1 MRLLLLTSFFFMQ
14 VVCSLSQTA
23 PNKYWVRFSDKD
35 NSSFSTSNPSEFL
48 SERALARRAKSA
60 QPITTEDL
68 PVNSNYIQDVLS
80 IGNIEHLH
88 SSKWF
93 NAITIKTTDS
103 TLIAAIEAL
112 PFVSQVRQVRTF
124 HSPIAPEEM
133 LRSTAAEYESSLYG
147 EGLDQLKQ
155 INGDYLHALGFSGEG
170 MWIGVLDAG
179 FKRTPVLPI
188 FDRLYERETI
198 TEVHDYVD
206 WDNIV
211 TDHHYHGTYVLSTM
225 GGYLQDSLVGTAPDA
240 HYFLFRTEDGSTE
253 YLIEEDNWVA
263 AIEEADSMGIDI
275 VNSSL
280 GYSTFDDPEQ
290 DHSYLDM
297 DGRTTHIAIAATM
310 AARRGM
316 LVVTSAGN
324 LGSSDWHYISTPG
337 DADSI
342 LTVGAVNNLG
352 EHAPFSSFGPTA
364 DGRVKPNV
372 VAMGQAASFAANDS
386 TIRQGNGT
394 SFSSPILCGMA
405 ACLWQAH
412 PQATN
417 MEIIDAIERSA
428 HLYTN
433 PNDSLGY
440 GIPDFGK
447 AHLFLLN
454 KFAAQSNGILIYP
467 NPSAGLIRFEVEGIT
482 SEIVRIYDTQGRILA
497 DLPCVYIDSSRGIGT
512 LDLRTLGLTAGIY
525 YLQFE
530 QDHRIRTVR
539 AILE

>member
-1 MRLLLLTSFFFMQ
+1 MRLLIITCLLILK
-14 VVCSLSQTA
+14 VVCTMGQTA
-23 PNKYWVRFSDKD
+23 PNKYWVMFTDKD
-35 NSSFSTSNPSEFL
+35 NSTFSINHPSAFL
-48 SERALARRAKSA
+48 SDRAIARRAKSN
-60 QPITTEDL
+60 QPITLEDL
-68 PVNSNYIQDVLS
+68 PVNETYIADVLAL
-80 IGNIEHLH
+80 GNIEHLH

-103 TLIAAIEAL
+103 TLITSIEAL
-112 PFVSQVRQVRTF
+112 DFVSVVKRVSTLQA
-124 HSPIAPEEM
+124 APAP
-133 LRSTAAEYESSLYG
+133 LDFRRSTLAFESSVYG
-147 EGLDQLKQ
+147 EGLQQLKQ
-155 INGDYLHALGFSGEG
+155 INGDYMHALGYRGEG

-179 FKRTPVLPI
+179 FKRTSILPV
-188 FDRLYERETI
+188 FKRLYERKTI
-198 TEVHDYVD
+198 TEVHDFVD
-206 WDNIV
+206 WDDIV

-225 GGYLQDSLVGTAPDA
+225 GGYLQDSLIGTAPDA
-240 HYFLFRTEDGSTE
+240 HYFLFRTEDGASE

-263 AIEEADSMGIDI
+263 AIEQADSMGIDVI
-275 VNSSL
+275 NSSL

-297 DGRTTHIAIAATM
+297 DGRTTHIALAATM

-342 LTVGAVNNLG
+342 LTIGAINALG

-372 VAMGQAASFAANDS
+372 VAMGQAASYAANDS

-394 SFSSPILCGMA
+394 SFASPILCGMA

-428 HLYTN
+428 HLYNN

-447 AHLFLLN
+447 AHLYLLN
-454 KFAAQSNGILIYP
+454 KFAAQTNGILIYP
-467 NPSAGLIRFEVEGIT
+467 NPSAGMIRFEVEGIT
-482 SEIVRIYDTQGRILA
+482 SEIVRLYDTQGRILA

-512 LDLRTLGLTAGIY
+512 LDLRGLGLAAGVY

-530 QDHRIRTVR
+530 QDNSIRTVR